1 MYHSKHQNGYRMSH
15 KTPKRKF
22 RTWKSKKKW
31 LYGLTLITLTV
42 SSLLPLGNL
51 AFIPKTENAHAA
63 TSSSGTLVPGNTSY
77 DTGGHT
83 YSGTEFANSSNWTNV
98 KYLDTK

>member
-1 MYHSKHQNGYRMSH
+1 MYHSKHQNGYRISH

-51 AFIPKTENAHAA
+51 AFIPKTEN
-63 TSSSGTLVPGNTSY
+63 TC
-77 DTGGHT
+77 
-83 YSGTEFANSSNWTNV
+83 SNKLFWNFGSR
-98 KYLDTK
+98 KYKL